1 MSILLSDEEQSD
13 LLDSLGYIIDEY
25 MQLYLHLLAKYNFD
39 EQLYNYLYDILYEQL
54 YLVYDNHLHAL
65 IHKSIMKA
73 LNIYYKHVMPRR
85 SYSTTFITK
94 QKNTLKLTKQ
104 LNYLRNIP
112 QPDQRTETW
121 HKFRY
126 NMITASNAYKAYGT
140 PSKQNE
146 LICEKCKPLSL
157 EYTKSRYTDTPFHW
171 GTKFEPVS
179 VIYYEYIYETKIED
193 FGCLPHPKYPYIG
206 ASPDG
211 INVDPTSGLY
221 GRMLEIKNPTTR
233 EITGIPKEE
242 YWVQMQL
249 QMEVCGLNHC
259 DFLETKFSVYESKE
273 AFDEDGDFYKS
284 TDNQYKGIM
293 VHFIVND
300 DNYYEYAP
308 FQCSPEEYA
317 LWEENIMKKHENDT
331 WLKQIYWRLD
341 YVSCVLVTR
350 NEKWFQHTRHHLENI
365 WKIIEEERVT
375 GKWIER
381 KAKSTPRK
389 RSNSMGSEEDN
400 TKKPIGKLIID
411 MSDI

>member
-1 MSILLSDEEQSD
+1 MLHDINDEEYYE
-13 LLDSLGYIIDEY
+13 LLDSLNCLIHDFIDTN
-25 MQLYLHLLAKYNFD
+25 LHLLSKYNFD
-39 EQLYNYLYDILYEQL
+39 DNLYEYLYCILYEQL
-54 YLVYDNHLHAL
+54 VIIYEDQVHQIIRKA
-65 IHKSIMKA
+65 IHEA
-73 LNIYYKHVMPRR
+73 LNIYYKHIMPRR
-85 SYSTTFITK
+85 SYSKTFIAKYVNPT
-94 QKNTLKLTKQ
+94 QITQ
-104 LNYLRNIP
+104 QINYLRNIP

-140 PSKQNE
+140 QSKQNE

-157 EYTKSRYTDTPFHW
+157 EYTKSRYTETPFHW

-179 VIYYEYIYETKIED
+179 VQYYEFIYDTTIED

-211 INVDPTSGLY
+211 INVDVNSGLY

-259 DFLETKFSVYESKE
+259 DFLETKFAEYESKN

-284 TDNQYKGIM
+284 AQGDFKGIIL
-293 VHFIVND
+293 HFIVND
-300 DNYYEYAP
+300 DNHYEYAP
-308 FQCSPEEYA
+308 FQCSTDEYSI
-317 LWEENIMKKHENDT
+317 WENEMMTTHENDT
-331 WLKQIYWRLD
+331 WLKHIYWRLD
-341 YVSCVLVTR
+341 FVSCILVTR
-350 NEKWFQHTRHHLENI
+350 NEKWFQHTKHHLENI
-365 WKIIEEERVT
+365 WKIIEEERVS
-375 GKWIER
+375 GKWTER

-389 RSNSMGSEEDN
+389 RSNSMGSEDN
-400 TKKPIGKLIID
+400 NTDKPVGKLLID